1 MTSSFP
7 SMTIPSDL
15 HSPTSSNQHLHGEH
29 ARRRYEEE
37 LRHSHHSHRHH
48 GDKPGTATLAIFDS
62 QLSTTTRVKAL
73 ASSLAINLLLPFIN
87 GVMLGFGEIFAKNV
101 LVGWLGWK
109 IPGTKVATNVG
120 IRARTQTIGSHP
132 QPRVSVQP
140 Q

>member
-7 SMTIPSDL
+7 SVTIPSDI

-37 LRHSHHSHRHH
+37 LRHPHHTHRHH
-48 GDKPGTATLAIFDS
+48 GDKPGTATLAVFDS

-87 GVMLGFGEIFAKNV
+87 GVMLGFGELFAKNV
-101 LVGWLGWK
+101 VLGWFGWK
-109 IPGTKVATNVG
+109 NPGSTAANVG
-120 IRARTQTIGSHP
+120 IRRRPWDEHRRKDP
-132 QPRVSVQP
+132 KEL
-140 Q
+140 